1 MEILKFFKTLSKPS
15 SSNNRNN
22 NKSIDHREERKRKST
37 RLWLLDR
44 YNGLGRGNGAILG
57 GRQLGG
63 FSLTG
68 EYSKGKR

>member
-22 NKSIDHREERKRKST
+22 NKSIDHREEGKRRS

-63 FSLTG
+63 FSLTD

>member
-22 NKSIDHREERKRKST
+22 NKSIDHREERKRKS

>member
-22 NKSIDHREERKRKST
+22 NKSIDHREEGKRRST
-37 RLWLLDR
+37 RLDR